1 MSIRVLFRIHYTSL
15 ILGEGGG
22 LFGFSR
28 KSDTFLKRGGS
39 DASRRPIPG
48 GRSFSG
54 RKSPT
59 PGGRK
64 GSVRRF
70 PPIPYLKIDDLER
83 SKISDPRGSEGVGAG
98 VPRQFSP
105 FLF

>member
-1 MSIRVLFRIHYTSL
+1 MDNLVEFRGGAYLVSREKVTLFLR
-15 ILGEGGG
+15 G
-22 LFGFSR
+22 
-28 KSDTFLKRGGS
+28 GGS

-70 PPIPYLKIDDLER
+70 PPIPYLKSDDLER

-105 FLF
+105 FLI

>member
-1 MSIRVLFRIHYTSL
+1 MDNLVEFRGGAYLVSREKVTLFLR
-15 ILGEGGG
+15 G
-22 LFGFSR
+22 
-28 KSDTFLKRGGS
+28 GGS

-105 FLF
+105 FLI